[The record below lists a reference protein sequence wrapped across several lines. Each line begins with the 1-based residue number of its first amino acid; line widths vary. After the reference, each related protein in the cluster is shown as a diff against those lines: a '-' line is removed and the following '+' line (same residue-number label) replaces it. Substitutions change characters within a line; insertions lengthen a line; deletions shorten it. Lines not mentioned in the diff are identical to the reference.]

1 MISYKYF
8 YSSNEAVGS
17 TSDFWSNFTKN
28 YAGNNDDFTSNYVA
42 PEDVSVDAV
51 LTSIYLNSFAFVLL
65 MCTYECLRRLLP
77 SVYSSQIK
85 RQYKNYGAAFKSTA
99 GDGRTEALDSSELN
113 LGGEAG
119 AAGGHSSSGDESGVD
134 GKSPRDHEASLAN
147 LRSYSHSFMLPD
159 LDYATRY
166 PSYAGVFS
174 VTWDTV
180 RKYSGLDGYF
190 FLRYIR

>member
-1 MISYKYF
+1 MIIYKYF
-8 YSSNEAVGS
+8 YSSEEAVGS

-28 YAGNNDDFTSNYVA
+28 YASNNDDFTSNYVA

-51 LTSIYLNSFAFVLL
+51 LTSIYLNSIAFVLL

-85 RQYKNYGAAFKSTA
+85 RQYKNYGSAFKST
-99 GDGRTEALDSSELN
+99 TTSEKDSSERLH
-113 LGGEAG
+113 LGEEAE
-119 AAGGHSSSGDESGVD
+119 GHSSSASESGVD
-134 GKSPRDHEASLAN
+134 GRHPPPDHDASLAD

>member
-1 MISYKYF
+1 MIIYKYF
-8 YSSNEAVGS
+8 YSSEEAVGS

-28 YAGNNDDFTSNYVA
+28 YAANNDDFTSNYVA

-51 LTSIYLNSFAFVLL
+51 LTSIYLNSIAFVLL

-85 RQYKNYGAAFKSTA
+85 RQYKNYGSAFKSTNTATSDDKDSAEILKFEDDEA
-99 GDGRTEALDSSELN
+99 GTSGSTESGMDGRP
-113 LGGEAG
+113 
-119 AAGGHSSSGDESGVD
+119 
-134 GKSPRDHEASLAN
+134 PRDHDASLAN

-166 PSYAGVFS
+166 PSYAG
-174 VTWDTV
+174 
-180 RKYSGLDGYF
+180 
-190 FLRYIR
+190 

>member
-1 MISYKYF
+1 MRLWKPSALRF
-8 YSSNEAVGS
+8 RRLCCTANSS
-17 TSDFWSNFTKN
+17 TIH
-28 YAGNNDDFTSNYVA
+28 NDDFTSNYVA

-51 LTSIYLNSFAFVLL
+51 LTSIYLNSIAFVLL

-85 RQYKNYGAAFKSTA
+85 RQYKNYGAAFQSSTKP
-99 GDGRTEALDSSELN
+99 DDKDSSEALN
-113 LGGEAG
+113 LADGMG
-119 AAGGHSSSGDESGVD
+119 AVGGHSSSGSESGVD
-134 GKSPRDHEASLAN
+134 GRPPPDHDASLAD